1 MLRFRDFEDG
11 KVAETSTKQ
20 AQCEP
25 LKQIRSYPGCPVRPG
40 RPSAGG
46 RRVARTC
53 DGGADSR
60 LSSRSGRPVRDIM
73 GYAAAGINA
82 NPLLFSLTG
91 GTFPMLRGT

>member
-1 MLRFRDFEDG
+1 
-11 KVAETSTKQ
+11 
-20 AQCEP
+20 
-25 LKQIRSYPGCPVRPG
+25 
-40 RPSAGG
+40 
-46 RRVARTC
+46 VARTC